1 MGADGLVLVTGA
13 TGTVGRE
20 VVARLLAA
28 GQRVRAG
35 VRDPDAAD
43 LPARVQVVRLDF
55 TDPATAAPAVA
66 GVDRVFVM
74 RPPAISD
81 VAAALGPLVEAAARQ
96 RVRRVVALSVMGVN
110 PALPHWRMERMITR
124 AGLPLTALRPA
135 YFAQNLITAF
145 GSEIREHSELS
156 LASGNGRVSFV
167 DTRDVAAVAATVFT
181 DLERW
186 PALPVTL
193 TGPQALTFTDAAA
206 LLTAELGR
214 PILYRRQSLWQRRSV
229 LRAQGAERGYVN
241 VQLIID
247 LTTRLGLARKITQ
260 DIPRILGRPA
270 TTLAQFIHDH
280 RTVWAP

>member
-1 MGADGLVLVTGA
+1 MLVTGA

-20 VVARLLAA
+20 VVTQLLAA
-28 GQRVRAG
+28 GQPVRAG
-35 VRDPDAAD
+35 VRDPDDAD
-43 LPARVQVVRLDF
+43 LPAGVEVVRLDF
-55 TDPATAAPAVA
+55 TDPTTAAPAVA
-66 GVDRVFVM
+66 EADRVFVM

-81 VAAALGPLVEAAARQ
+81 VDTALGPLVDAATRH

-145 GSEIREHSELS
+145 GSEISAHAELA
-156 LASGNGRVSFV
+156 LASGNGKVSFV
-167 DTRDVAAVAATVFT
+167 DTRDVAAVAATIFT
-181 DLERW
+181 DPGRW

-214 PILYRRQSLWQRRSV
+214 PITYRRQSLWQRRSA
-229 LRAQGAERGYVN
+229 LRAQGAEKGYVN
-241 VQLIID
+241 VQLVID
-247 LTTRLGLARKITQ
+247 LTNRLGLARKITQ
-260 DIPRILGRPA
+260 DVPRILGRPA

-280 RTVWAP
+280 HTTWHPGPPAG

>member
-1 MGADGLVLVTGA
+1 MSADGLVLVTGA

-20 VVARLLAA
+20 VVGQLLAA
-28 GQRVRAG
+28 GQQVRAG
-35 VRDPDAAD
+35 VRDPGTAD
-43 LPARVQVVRLDF
+43 LPAGVDVIRLDF

-66 GVDRVFVM
+66 GADRIFVM

-81 VAAALGPLVEAAARQ
+81 VGTALSPLVDAAARQ

-124 AGLPLTALRPA
+124 AGLPLTVLRPA

-145 GSEIREHSELS
+145 GPAIREHSELV
-156 LASGNGRVSFV
+156 LASGNGKVSFV
-167 DTRDVAAVAATVFT
+167 DTRDVAAVAATIFT
-181 DLERW
+181 DPGRW
-186 PALPVTL
+186 PALSVTL

-214 PILYRRQSLWQRRSV
+214 PITYRRQSLRQRRSA
-229 LRAQGAERGYVN
+229 LRAQGAEKAYVN
-241 VQLIID
+241 VQLVID
-247 LTTRLGLARKITQ
+247 LTTRLGLARKVTQ

-270 TTLAQFIHDH
+270 TTLAQVIHDH
-280 RTVWAP
+280 RTTWQP